1 MIWRAWLAVGSGKVA
16 VGSCLLIDWISYRWK
31 RNRWVDKINGKGKIK
46 KVCQIMKLTVDIV
59 IFGCYISWAVGNNC
73 FFKWDNLIWFLKE
86 KRNLKKWLTTWNKRV
101 KVIKS
106 LEQSRQSY
114 IWETFRKSGRVRKA
128 SKKTWKKF
136 LTKQNRC
143 DKVNKLSQDRRPW

>member
-16 VGSCLLIDWISYRWK
+16 VGSWSLIDRISYRWK

-59 IFGCYISWAVGNNC
+59 IFGCYISWVVGNNC
-73 FFKWDNLIWFLKE
+73 FFKWNNSMWFLKE
-86 KRNLKKWLTTWNKRV
+86 KRNLKKCLTTKNERV

-114 IWETFRKSGRVRKA
+114 IWKKPESRKSWKNFE
-128 SKKTWKKF
+128 KNLKKF
-136 LTKQNRC
+136 LTKWNRC